1 MAVVNRNS
9 GAITNSIATPIVFNN
24 PEQGPSRRVQVNAVV
39 TPAANDSA
47 DSIGRF
53 CRVPSNATN
62 IRLELSA
69 ADATTAGAIN
79 IGVYDT
85 ADNGS
90 AVVDA
95 DLFASAFALTAGP
108 FDHAQVT
115 FESGEYTYAESITPL
130 WEALGLSEDPQK
142 EYDIAYTISTTFN
155 GGPTAIKL
163 AVSYQV

>member
-1 MAVVNRNS
+1 MAVVNRTS
-9 GAITNSIATPIVFNN
+9 GAIANATAEPVVFNN
-24 PEQGPSRRVQVNAVV
+24 PEQGPGDRVFLNNVV
-39 TPAANDSA
+39 TPAADDSA
-47 DSIGRF
+47 NSIGRF

-62 IRLELSA
+62 IRLQISA

-79 IGVYDT
+79 LGVYDT
-85 ADNGS
+85 AEDGG

-95 DLFASAFALTAGP
+95 DLFASAFDLASGP
-108 FDHAQVT
+108 YDHQEVT

-130 WEALGLSEDPQK
+130 WEALGLTEDPQK

>member
-1 MAVVNRNS
+1 MAVVDRTS
-9 GAITNSIATPIVFNN
+9 AAITNATATPIVFNN
-24 PEQGPSRRVQVNAVV
+24 PEQGATRRIQVNTVV
-39 TPAANDSA
+39 TPAADDSA
-47 DSIGRF
+47 TSVGRF

-62 IRLELSA
+62 IRLEISA

-79 IGVYDT
+79 LGVYQT

-90 AVVDA
+90 AVVDE
-95 DLFASAFALTAGP
+95 DLFASAFDLAGGP
-108 FDHAQVT
+108 YDHAQVT

-130 WEALGLSEDPQK
+130 WEALGLSEDPHR